1 MSRLDYLTIGIVA
14 VCIAALIY
22 LVYRY
27 VNLPHEADTPKST
40 TEKPYVDTTQTAA
53 NDTAGYPAEDNTTN
67 LPEEGAVVENNQPVE
82 PAVVEEVKPTPAPIK
97 PQVTPS
103 KGEAATAEV
112 ENNTPL
118 ASSTG
123 KYMVIAGSFEQT
135 SSAQKQLKRVQKMG
149 YSSARVEKFNRGAYA
164 TVLVNRFSSASEAKT
179 LVSAL
184 KSKGIDA
191 MVLEKR

>member
-27 VNLPHEADTPKST
+27 VNLPHEANTPKPT

-53 NDTAGYPAEDNTTN
+53 NDTAGYPAEDNTIDQ
-67 LPEEGAVVENNQPVE
+67 PAEGAVVENNQIAE
-82 PAVVEEVKPTPAPIK
+82 TAVVEEVKPKPTPVK

-103 KGEAATAEV
+103 RDNAATAEV
-112 ENNTPL
+112 ETAPL
-118 ASSTG
+118 ASSSG

-135 SSAQKQLKRVQKMG
+135 SSAQKQLKRVQKLG

-164 TVLVNRFSSASEAKT
+164 TVLVNRFNNPSEAKT